1 MDDNLPTFY
10 INCYNYLQIV
20 FCVQILC
27 YYGSMQEPK
36 VCKTERNS
44 AAVIEGQVTVSIF
57 RGKIYTVFP

>member
-36 VCKTERNS
+36 VCKS
-44 AAVIEGQVTVSIF
+44 IKQIISSCHIKSLKDISVQV
-57 RGKIYTVFP
+57 K

>member
-27 YYGSMQEPK
+27 YYGSVQEPK
-36 VCKTERNS
+36 VCKNIKQIIS
-44 AAVIEGQVTVSIF
+44 SCHIKSLKDISVQV
-57 RGKIYTVFP
+57 K